1 MSILPI
7 LKWPDPRLAQ
17 PCAPVEDIAAVEMLV
32 TEMFETMYDAPGRG
46 LAAPQVGV
54 MRRLFVM
61 DAGWKEG
68 DMTPLAC
75 INPSVLSQADETS
88 SNDEGCLSV
97 PGVTA
102 HVTRPA
108 EIVLAYTDLTGAA
121 QRVTLTGAAATIAQH
136 ELDHLDGVMHFDRID
151 TAARDALLAEYEA
164 GQGA

>member
-1 MSILPI
+1 MSVLPI

-17 PCAPVEDIAAVEMLV
+17 TCDPVTAPAKVEALV

-54 MRRLFVM
+54 MLRLFVM

-75 INPSVLSQADETS
+75 LNPSITARTGTTKTVP
-88 SNDEGCLSV
+88 EGCLSV

-102 HVTRPA
+102 DVTRPTK
-108 EIVLAYTDLTGAA
+108 VTLSFTDLTGVA
-121 QRVTLTGAAATIAQH
+121 QEVTLTGAAATIAQH
-136 ELDHLDGVMHFDRID
+136 ELDHLDGVMHFDRLAP
-151 TAARDALLAEYEA
+151 TARDTLLEQYTK

>member
-17 PCAPVEDIAAVEMLV
+17 PCDPVTDPSAVETLV

-54 MRRLFVM
+54 MARLFVM

-75 INPSVLSQADETS
+75 LNPSITAATDATTTVT
-88 SNDEGCLSV
+88 EGCLSV

-102 HVTRPA
+102 DVTRPA
-108 EIVLAYTDLTGAA
+108 EVRLAFTDLTGMAREI
-121 QRVTLTGAAATIAQH
+121 QLSGAAATIAQH
-136 ELDHLDGVMHFDRID
+136 ELDHLDGVMHFDRLD
-151 TAARDALLAEYEA
+151 RAARDALLADYA
-164 GQGA
+164 KGQGA